1 MNYTIVSSVSSFL
14 RSSLSGSRETISQ
27 SFKETDESDLFQS
40 FDIKF
45 VEAID
50 DLPLLPIDELPLDLL
65 LLAVAWDA
73 FRFPDK

>member
-1 MNYTIVSSVSSFL
+1 MNYTIVSSFL

-65 LLAVAWDA
+65 LLAVASDA